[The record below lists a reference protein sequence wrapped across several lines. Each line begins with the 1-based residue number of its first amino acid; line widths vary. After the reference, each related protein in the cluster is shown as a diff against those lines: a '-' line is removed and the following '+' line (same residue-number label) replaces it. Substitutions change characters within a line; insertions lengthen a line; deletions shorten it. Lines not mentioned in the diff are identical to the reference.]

1 MAETR
6 DLHSSILGLLI
17 DSANKL
23 QILGDRY
30 FRSTGL
36 TTKQWYLC
44 VLLEQFGEYAPTLGE
59 MAKEMGSSYQNV
71 KQIALKL
78 EKKGLLRIEK
88 DVQDNRKLR
97 LFVPETNQKYW
108 EAREEKD
115 AEFIAMIFQGWSKDE
130 VASIFL
136 NLQKLHESIVTLKH
150 TKVKKKRNEKSK

>member
-1 MAETR
+1 MAKAR
-6 DLHSSILGLLI
+6 DRNSSILGLLI

-23 QILGDRY
+23 QISGDRY

-36 TTKQWYLC
+36 TAKQWYFC
-44 VLLEQFGEYAPTLGE
+44 VLLEQFGERAPTLGE

-88 DVQDNRKLR
+88 DLQDNRKLR
-97 LFVPETNQKYW
+97 LFVPETNQEYW

-115 AEFIAMIFQGWSKDE
+115 TEFIAMIFRGWSKDE
-130 VASIFL
+130 ITSLFL
-136 NLQKLHESIVTLKH
+136 NLQKLHTSIVTLRH
-150 TKVKKKRNEKSK
+150 TKAKKKNEKNK